1 MAETRSP
8 PSNAPRPRIHSGAGS
23 VPLPQ
28 GERGTDASVLGRPDP
43 WSVLTRFTPARI
55 GLGRAGG
62 SIPTKPLLDFQLAHA
77 RARDAVQRD
86 LDADALIGALSG
98 RGFEVLQLHGAACD
112 RRTFIQRP
120 DLGRILSPEAKALL
134 EGEGHAGDPF
144 DAVFVVADGLSAL
157 ACERHAPALLER
169 TAPKLADAKWRVAPI
184 CLVRQ
189 GRVAVGDEIGA
200 LLPAAMTVM
209 LIGERPGLSSPDSL
223 GVYLTWDPVPGRSN
237 AQRNCISNV
246 RPEGLSYAAA
256 AHKLFYLMMEAR
268 RRKLSG
274 VHLKEEAPALGL
286 DIE

>member
-1 MAETRSP
+1 MKK
-8 PSNAPRPRIHSGAGS
+8 PS
-23 VPLPQ
+23 
-28 GERGTDASVLGRPDP
+28 TDLGRRDP
-43 WSVLTRFTPARI
+43 WNGLTRFTPARI

-62 SIPTKPLLDFQLAHA
+62 SVPTKPLLDFQLAHA

-86 LDADALIGALSG
+86 LDAEALQWALTA
-98 RGFEVLQLHGAACD
+98 RGFEVLRLHSAARD

-120 DLGRILSPEAKALL
+120 DLGRVLNPEAKALL
-134 EGEGHAGDPF
+134 EDNEHDGDPF
-144 DAVFVVADGLSAL
+144 DAVFVVADGLSSL
-157 ACERHAPALLER
+157 AAERHAPALLEHIVPR
-169 TAPKLADAKWRVAPI
+169 LAEARWRLAPV

-223 GVYLTWDPVPGRSN
+223 GIYLTWDPVPGRSN

-246 RPEGLSYAAA
+246 RPEGLSYALA
-256 AHKLFYLMMEAR
+256 AHKLFYLMTEAR

-274 VHLKEEAPALGL
+274 VDLKEDAPALAVHVPITGGCQ
-286 DIE
+286 

>member
-1 MAETRSP
+1 MGETRNRSDVLDVVAP
-8 PSNAPRPRIHSGAGS
+8 PH
-23 VPLPQ
+23 
-28 GERGTDASVLGRPDP
+28 GEEGPDASVPGRPDP
-43 WSVLTRFTPARI
+43 WRVLTRFTPARI

-77 RARDAVQRD
+77 RARDAVRRD
-86 LDADALIGALSG
+86 LDGDALVRALTL
-98 RGFEVLQLHGAACD
+98 RAFEVLQLHSAAPD

-120 DLGRILSPEAKALL
+120 DLGRILDSETKALL
-134 EGEGHAGDPF
+134 EHKGSASAPF
-144 DAVFVVADGLSAL
+144 DAVFIVSDGLSAQ
-157 ACERHAPALLER
+157 AAERHAPSLLER
-169 TAPKLADAKWRVAPI
+169 IAPKLADANWRVAPI

-246 RPEGLSYAAA
+246 RPEGLSYAVA
-256 AHKLFYLMMEAR
+256 AHKLFYLMTEAR
-268 RRKLSG
+268 RRRLSG
-274 VHLKEEAPALGL
+274 VHLQEDAPALRL
-286 DIE
+286 DVE

>member
-1 MAETRSP
+1 MGDTRNRSDVLDVVA
-8 PSNAPRPRIHSGAGS
+8 PSHGEEGPNAS
-23 VPLPQ
+23 VP
-28 GERGTDASVLGRPDP
+28 GRPDP
-43 WSVLTRFTPARI
+43 WRGLTRFTPARI

-77 RARDAVQRD
+77 RARDAVRRD
-86 LDADALIGALSG
+86 LDGDALARALTL
-98 RGFEVLQLHGAACD
+98 RAFEVLPLHSAARD

-120 DLGRILSPEAKALL
+120 DLGRILSLEAKARL
-134 EGEGHAGDPF
+134 EREGQIDHPF
-144 DAVFVVADGLSAL
+144 DAVFIVADGLSAL

-169 TAPKLADAKWRVAPI
+169 IAPKLADANWRVAPV

-189 GRVAVGDEIGA
+189 GRVAVSDEIGA

-237 AQRNCISNV
+237 ADRNCISNV

-256 AHKLFYLMMEAR
+256 AHKLFYLMTEAR
-268 RRKLSG
+268 RRKRSG
-274 VHLKEEAPALGL
+274 VHLQEDAPALRS
-286 DIE
+286 DVE

>member
-1 MAETRSP
+1 
-8 PSNAPRPRIHSGAGS
+8 
-23 VPLPQ
+23 
-28 GERGTDASVLGRPDP
+28 
-43 WSVLTRFTPARI
+43 VLTRFTPARI

-62 SIPTKPLLDFQLAHA
+62 SIPTKPLLEFQLAHA

-86 LDADALIGALSG
+86 LDADALVGALTG
-98 RGFEVLQLHGAACD
+98 RGFEVLQLHSAARD
-112 RRTFIQRP
+112 RRTFVQRP

-134 EGEGHAGDPF
+134 ESERHADDAF

-169 TAPKLADAKWRVAPI
+169 VAPKLADANWRVAPI

-256 AHKLFYLMMEAR
+256 AHKLFYLMTEAR

-274 VHLKEEAPALGL
+274 VHLKEDAPALGL
-286 DIE
+286 DIK